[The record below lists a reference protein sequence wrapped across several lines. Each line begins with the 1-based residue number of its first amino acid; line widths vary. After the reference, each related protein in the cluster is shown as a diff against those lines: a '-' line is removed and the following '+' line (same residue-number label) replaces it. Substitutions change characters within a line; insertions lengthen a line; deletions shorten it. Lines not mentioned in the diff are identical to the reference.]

1 MARYVPDRGDTLRV
15 GFHPTEGREQDLTWP
30 ALVLSPGPFNARF
43 ELVLVAPVTT
53 KVKNHGFEVLFDGC
67 ETEGAVL
74 CQQARTIDY
83 VARKARFVEKEPAAV
98 TNDLLAKVS
107 LLVR

>member
-1 MARYVPDRGDTLRV
+1 MARYVPDRGDILRV
-15 GFHPTEGREQDLTWP
+15 DFHPTEGREQDLARP

-43 ELVLVAPVTT
+43 ELAFAAPVTT
-53 KVKNHGFEVLFDGC
+53 KIKNHGFEVLLDGC
-67 ETEGAVL
+67 ETESAVL

-83 VARKARFVEKEPAAV
+83 VARKARFVEKAPAAV
-98 TNDLLAKVS
+98 TNDVLAKVS